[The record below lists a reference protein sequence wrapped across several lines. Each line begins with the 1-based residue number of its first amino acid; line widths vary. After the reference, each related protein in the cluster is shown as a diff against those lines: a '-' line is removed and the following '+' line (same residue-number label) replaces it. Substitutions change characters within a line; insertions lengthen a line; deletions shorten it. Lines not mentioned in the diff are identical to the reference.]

1 MKQRRLACLCS
12 LSLLL
17 ALPAAAQE
25 EAESGGGKI
34 DLATEAPAPPVAR
47 SHHVHDG
54 FYFRGAL
61 GLGVLAA
68 EFEDD
73 GASDQ
78 TVETSRGSVSL
89 DLLIGG
95 SPDRGIAIGG
105 ALLSEAIGGAKYE
118 VDGTEVADGTVLVG
132 VLGAFVDGFPD
143 PRRGLHI
150 GGALGFSNVTAE
162 ELGPGGDN
170 LEMAGLGGAVWVGYD
185 FWVASEWSMGPL
197 LRLTATANQDRHDD
211 ADVTAITRSI
221 SLSFTALYH

>member
-1 MKQRRLACLCS
+1 MKHRRLAFLS
-12 LSLLL
+12 SFSLLL

-25 EAESGGGKI
+25 EAESGAGKI

-61 GLGVLAA
+61 GLGVLTA

-78 TVETSRGSVSL
+78 TVETSSGSVSL

-105 ALLSEAIGGAKYE
+105 ALLSEAIGGAQYE
-118 VDGTEVADGTVLVG
+118 VDGTKS
-132 VLGAFVDGFPD
+132 P
-143 PRRGLHI
+143 
-150 GGALGFSNVTAE
+150 TAPCSS
-162 ELGPGGDN
+162 GCS
-170 LEMAGLGGAVWVGYD
+170 A
-185 FWVASEWSMGPL
+185 
-197 LRLTATANQDRHDD
+197 
-211 ADVTAITRSI
+211 RSW
-221 SLSFTALYH
+221 TALPIPGAGCTSAARWGSRT